1 MKKMLCLLAA
11 VLVTIISSYAAKVP
25 TNTANEINISKSPQ
39 ASITIQP
46 AAASNYF
53 IPATTVKDLQKSLGR
68 KLSLKEKISWEL
80 LKTQF
85 KQDGPPEALIRK
97 ANTHAVLGFAF
108 SLAGLIIFPLFLIP
122 GLLFSQS
129 ALRAEAVDPEIL
141 TRTNYRLAK
150 AGKIISYIGLGLLL
164 LGIVIIIAILAA
176 WG

>member
-11 VLVTIISSYAAKVP
+11 VLVTIITSYAAKIP
-25 TNTANEINISKSPQ
+25 SPISREINISKSPQ

-46 AAASNYF
+46 AAGSSVSVL
-53 IPATTVKDLQKSLGR
+53 TVKDLQMSLGR
-68 KLSLKEKISWEL
+68 KLSRKEKISWL
-80 LKTQF
+80 ILKKQF
-85 KQDGPPEALIRK
+85 KQVGPPEALIRK
-97 ANTHAVLGFAF
+97 ANTNAVLGFVF
-108 SLAGLIIFPLFLIP
+108 SLAGILIFPLFLIP

-129 ALRAEAVDPEIL
+129 ALRADAVDPEIL